1 MAVDKKA
8 TLLIKN
14 IGQLITM
21 EGEIPRLGDS
31 MNDLGLIENGG
42 IAVAGEEVL
51 AVGKSDVVEGQTE
64 LAEGCTVI
72 DAHGMVATPGLI
84 DPHTHPVFSM
94 TREKEFEMRTQGK
107 SYMEIAQSGG
117 GIRAS
122 VRDLRQ
128 TDKAVLTEKT
138 KNRLDRFLKYG
149 ITTIE
154 AKSGYGLS
162 TESEIKQLQIINDL
176 NQTHL
181 IDLIPTF
188 LGAHEIP
195 DEYRNNREE
204 YIEIIINDMIPAVV
218 KDNLAEFSDIFS
230 EDGVFTIDESRKIQQ
245 AAQKAGLKLKF
256 HADELKSTGGA
267 ELAAELKAVS
277 ADHLVYISDNGI
289 DAIAESKTVAV
300 LLPGTTFSLGET
312 KYAPVK
318 KMIEK
323 GVIVALST
331 DCNPGSS
338 FTESLQMIITIS
350 ALQMKMTA
358 AQAISSVTVNAAC
371 ALNRQ
376 DRIGCLSPG
385 YQADIVLWEMN
396 DYRELPYH
404 YGVNLVSR
412 VIKNG
417 KLVINRQNN
426 RNVLL

>member
-1 MAVDKKA
+1 MAVEKKA

-21 EGEIPRLGDS
+21 EGNIPRVGDS
-31 MNDLGLIENGG
+31 MNNLGLIENGG
-42 IAVAGEEVL
+42 IAVAGEEIL
-51 AVGKSDVVEGQTE
+51 AVGKSDFVEGQAE

-72 DAHGMVATPGLI
+72 DAQGMVATPGLI

-94 TREKEFEMRTQGK
+94 TRANEFEMRTTGK
-107 SYMEIAQSGG
+107 SYTEISQSGG

-128 TDKAVLTEKT
+128 TDQAILTEKT
-138 KNRLDRFLKYG
+138 KQRLDRFLKYG

-162 TESEIKQLQIINDL
+162 TESEIKQLEIIKNL

-204 YIEIIINDMIPAVV
+204 YIELIINEMIPAVV
-218 KDNLAEFSDIFS
+218 KDNLAEFSDIFT
-230 EDGVFTIDESRKIQQ
+230 EEGVFTINESRHIQQ

-256 HADELKSTGGA
+256 HADELQSTGGA

-289 DAIAESKTVAV
+289 NAMAKAGTVGV
-300 LLPGTTFSLGET
+300 LLPGTTFSLGG
-312 KYAPVK
+312 KNYAPAR

-323 GVIVALST
+323 GVTVALST

-338 FTESLQMIITIS
+338 YTESLQIIITLAS
-350 ALQMKMTA
+350 LQLKMTA
-358 AQAISSVTVNAAC
+358 AEAISAVTVNAAC
-371 ALNRQ
+371 AVNRQ
-376 DRIGCLSPG
+376 HNIGCLSPG
-385 YQADIVLWEMN
+385 YQADIVLWEME

-412 VIKNG
+412 VIKKG
-417 KLVINRQNN
+417 KIVINRQNN
-426 RNVLL
+426 RNVL